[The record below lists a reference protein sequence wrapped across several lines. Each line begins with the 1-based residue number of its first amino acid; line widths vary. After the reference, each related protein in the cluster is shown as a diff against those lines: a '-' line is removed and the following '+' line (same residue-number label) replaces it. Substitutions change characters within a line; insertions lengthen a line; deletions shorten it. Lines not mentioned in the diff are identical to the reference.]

1 MNEDVAVGLL
11 PLWELLG
18 GLAAAVLLALATFAI
33 NWVRVRIGLEKMKE
47 DDIVRGYLEKAIRS
61 ALAYGISKLPH
72 TYTADDKTAV
82 LGVAAQ
88 YLIAS
93 VPDAM
98 KRFGLT
104 EQSVLRMLE
113 SRLATLEA
121 SNGTATG
128 NTAGAG

>member
-1 MNEDVAVGLL
+1 MNEEVAVGLL
-11 PLWELLG
+11 PLWEILGSLL
-18 GLAAAVLLALATFAI
+18 AAVLVALATFAV

-47 DDIVRGYLEKAIRS
+47 DDLVRGYLEKAIRS

-72 TYTADDKTAV
+72 TYSPDDKSAV

-113 SRLATLEA
+113 SRLATLETSNVNTA
-121 SNGTATG
+121 SNP
-128 NTAGAG
+128 AGAG

>member
-72 TYTADDKTAV
+72 TYTADDKSAV

-88 YLIAS
+88 YLITS